1 MDLPKKSVLL
11 YLTSLIPDSE
21 SSAVRVKITEV
32 ESVYLSPSLISME
45 PVGGVSSLSSSSS
58 SPFTSKK
65 SALKKEA
72 SRNIIKRINAKKE
85 SIRLSIPQP
94 LFEKQLKFPYMDY
107 ETIFYN
113 TKIMKAGFLKT
124 FTKT

>member
-58 SPFTSKK
+58 PFASKK